1 MNRTDFEVII
11 IGGSYAGLSAAMSL
25 GRSLRQTLVIDSGKP
40 CNAQTP
46 HSHNFLTHDGET
58 PKQIAASGK
67 LQVEKY
73 PTVHFYDGKAVTGTK
88 TENGFEITTSANK
101 RFTSRKL
108 IFTTGLKDRMPE
120 LEGFA
125 DCWGISILHCPYCH
139 GYEVRNEKTGIIGNG
154 DAGFE
159 TAKMI
164 LNWTKDLTI
173 FTNGKSTFTQQQA
186 EKLTEHGIGMVEKEI
201 AALSHDKGKIRRIVF
216 KDNSEAAVSAIYARP
231 PFAQHCDIP
240 EQLGCKLSENGLLQ
254 VDMFQQT
261 TVPGIY
267 AAGDNSSFGRAVSV
281 SVSSGAMAGAFV
293 NKALIDEA
301 F

>member
-11 IGGSYAGLSAAMSL
+11 VGGSYAGLSAAMSL
-25 GRSLRQTLVIDSGKP
+25 GRSLRQALVIDSGKP

-67 LQVEKY
+67 SQVEKY
-73 PTVHFYDGKAVTGTK
+73 PTVHFYDGMAVTGNQ
-88 TENGFEITTSANK
+88 TENGFEITTARGD

-139 GYEVRNEKTGIIGNG
+139 GYEVKNEKTGIIGNG

-164 LNWTKDLTI
+164 LNWTKDLTV

-186 EKLTEHGIGMVEKEI
+186 EKLARHGIGIVENEI
-201 AALSHDKGKIRRIVF
+201 AALSHEKGKIRRIVF
-216 KDNSEAAVSAIYARP
+216 KDNSESAVSAIYARP

-240 EQLGCKLSENGLLQ
+240 EQLGCELSENGLLK
-254 VDMFQQT
+254 VDLFQQT
-261 TVPGIY
+261 TVPGVY

-281 SVSSGAMAGAFV
+281 SVSSGAMVGAFV